1 MTDAIPPQQSEES
14 RYNLLTDALQQ
25 SCGKITNNILSLK
38 CLAECFPLLQKK
50 YPCIVVDLQKILT
63 NKIQTKVKEEL
74 DTLLLEIDLKAN
86 LDRIDQL
93 ENEQANLSKGEKV
106 WRPSGNPGKDLL
118 AHDYSVL
125 QAHKEQLQLFSQ
137 ELRSEVENDKE
148 RLVKVIE
155 EIRKREDLIEEKLLK
170 NEQSLQILGHGLK

>member
-1 MTDAIPPQQSEES
+1 M
-14 RYNLLTDALQQ
+14 LTNPEND
-25 SCGKITNNILSLK
+25 
-38 CLAECFPLLQKK
+38 LANYRL
-50 YPCIVVDLQKILT
+50 IDLQFF
-63 NKIQTKVKEEL
+63 
-74 DTLLLEIDLKAN
+74 
-86 LDRIDQL
+86 DR
-93 ENEQANLSKGEKV
+93 
-106 WRPSGNPGKDLL
+106 RPSGNPGKDLL